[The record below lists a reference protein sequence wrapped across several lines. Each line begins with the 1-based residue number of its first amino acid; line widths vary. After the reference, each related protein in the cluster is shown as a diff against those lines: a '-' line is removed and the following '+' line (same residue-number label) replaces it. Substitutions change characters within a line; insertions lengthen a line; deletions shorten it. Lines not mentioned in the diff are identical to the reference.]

1 MQARVSNLLAASV
14 LVALTVAVFA
24 ASRNTGPES
33 SIRRFHL
40 ALLNRREADFYT
52 VVLPPKTPPGA
63 TVAAETEFLLRRGAR
78 VRLGAIEKRPPRAT
92 VEVAYIFDNGVY
104 ARRFALVRQRGT
116 WMLDLDET
124 ARLMSPMR

>member
-1 MQARVSNLLAASV
+1 MRARASNILAAGA
-14 LVALTVAVFA
+14 LVTLTLAVFA

-40 ALLNRREADFYT
+40 ALLNQHEAEFYE
-52 VVLPPKTPPGA
+52 VVLPPRTPAGA

-78 VRLGAIEKRPPRAT
+78 VRLGAIEKRPPRAI

-104 ARRFALVRQRGT
+104 ARRFALLRQRGT

-124 ARLMSPMR
+124 ARLTSPMR